1 MLIYKKYLE
10 NHFEAKLE
18 VQELQDGVRLDQFIQ
33 DYLTSHSREQIKKKI
48 KAGECKVLNR
58 PASNKS
64 STKLKHKDVIQVI
77 IRRTSHEDE
86 YWRGKL
92 LDLERPTI
100 VFEDDDLLAINKPAF
115 MSTHPTGKHLFNCA
129 TVYFE
134 NNLNLKTVH
143 SIHRLDRETSGV
155 LLLAKNPPAA
165 NRYTEEF
172 EKNNVKKCYMWIA
185 KKQTYAKEN
194 NFIADENLGNP
205 YPGLKRVIVEAFPSD
220 SNKGKI
226 AKTTF
231 KVLETNDSYSVGLA
245 FPKTG
250 RTHQIRVH
258 AKVHGHPL
266 IGDKLYL
273 GGYPLF
279 QRFKDNVY
287 SSEDCDEVLA
297 PRHFLH
303 AFSIKIQGQTFHA
316 PLGEDMENFYLQNFN
331 GNLENLF
338 SKAKEA
344 VEDYFNKDFK

>member
-33 DYLTSHSREQIKKKI
+33 DYLTSHSREQVKKKI

-64 STKLKHKDVIQVI
+64 STKLKHKDVIEVI
-77 IRRTSHEDE
+77 IHRTSHEDE

-92 LDLERPTI
+92 LDLEKPTI
-100 VFEDDDLLAINKPAF
+100 VFEDDDLLVINKPAF

-134 NNLNLKTVH
+134 NNLNLKTIH

-185 KKQTYAKEN
+185 KKQTDAKEN

-245 FPKTG
+245 FQKN
-250 RTHQIRVH
+250 RTNSSNSRSRKSPWAPTYRRQ
-258 AKVHGHPL
+258 ALPWGLP
-266 IGDKLYL
+266 
-273 GGYPLF
+273 PF

-316 PLGEDMENFYLQNFN
+316 PLGEDMQNFYLQNFN

-338 SKAKEA
+338 TKAKEA